1 MIIFTY
7 IYWFILLMLR
17 SNSHH
22 LCEVLIKLQHCGVG
36 NLVGTGVSNRS
47 DDILHRLLPRL
58 QYLEV
63 L

>member
-1 MIIFTY
+1 MK
-7 IYWFILLMLR
+7 LLNISRLIWLIVQI
-17 SNSHH
+17 NSHH

-63 L
+63 LW